1 MSSISIFL
9 GEEVCE
15 NYYPAFTH
23 IDTITRKKWL
33 LKHYCFDCRCTP
45 CELNYKLRPECESFM
60 TNLKWKCSK
69 CFGCLE
75 LSPNG
80 TCNKCGVKTSSNFSE
95 LGEKCSELM
104 DATEVLKKNVAN
116 LQLDDMA
123 GLQKIY
129 QEFCKIHTQ
138 LTTILQPD
146 SKEVLESN
154 DFFHALLSKLS
165 EN

>member
-1 MSSISIFL
+1 M
-9 GEEVCE
+9 
-15 NYYPAFTH
+15 
-23 IDTITRKKWL
+23 
-33 LKHYCFDCRCTP
+33 
-45 CELNYKLRPECESFM
+45 
-60 TNLKWKCSK
+60 
-69 CFGCLE
+69 
-75 LSPNG
+75 
-80 TCNKCGVKTSSNFSE
+80 E

-165 EN
+165 ENWS